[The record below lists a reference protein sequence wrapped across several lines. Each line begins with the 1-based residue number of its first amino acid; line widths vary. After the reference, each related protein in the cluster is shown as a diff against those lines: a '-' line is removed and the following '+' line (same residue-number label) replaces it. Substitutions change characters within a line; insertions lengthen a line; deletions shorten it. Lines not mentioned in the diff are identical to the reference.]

1 MKTLI
6 LFLTLF
12 IICISTFTLAQP
24 KIQFDTTIYDFGSV
38 VESNESFKAKF
49 WFTNIG
55 TEPLVIGR
63 VQTSGG
69 GLASGGWPK
78 EPVLPGKRDFIILQY
93 YGRRIG
99 PINKTATVTTN
110 ALNDNGTIILRVKGE
125 VLLKKTSIK
134 VDKDEGYI
142 GTIPFGEVDTISFI
156 VTNIGNE
163 PLHFNFLRSYPDPVI
178 DLFYIRLSPHSFINS
193 NKLLLEKQN
202 YGEIVAEPNEM
213 IQVQI
218 CLRNNHGNIGQLE
231 RYLYFKYNSHD
242 TLKYT
247 VKTNYIGQPL
257 KSTIY
262 EQNCLYEYKEGR
274 LKRRTSYNMNGTIRQ
289 IDNFQ
294 DGHLIHSIM
303 YDIPYNGDETECL
316 YKNDL
321 IMERKTTK
329 NIDKQE

>member
-99 PINKTATVTTN
+99 PINKRATVTSN
-110 ALNDNGTIILRVKGE
+110 ALND
-125 VLLKKTSIK
+125 
-134 VDKDEGYI
+134 
-142 GTIPFGEVDTISFI
+142 
-156 VTNIGNE
+156 
-163 PLHFNFLRSYPDPVI
+163 
-178 DLFYIRLSPHSFINS
+178 
-193 NKLLLEKQN
+193 
-202 YGEIVAEPNEM
+202 
-213 IQVQI
+213 
-218 CLRNNHGNIGQLE
+218 
-231 RYLYFKYNSHD
+231 
-242 TLKYT
+242 
-247 VKTNYIGQPL
+247 
-257 KSTIY
+257 
-262 EQNCLYEYKEGR
+262 
-274 LKRRTSYNMNGTIRQ
+274 NGTIRQ